1 MQTRELD
8 HYIDRLVTEVAR
20 WKDPRRSRQ
29 ELNEL
34 RYVLTR
40 HLRDMRLLRHS
51 VQAAALHQPDRRQWS
66 PLHGADSQR
75 PEPSAAEWLVTTKT
89 NPQYL

>member
-20 WKDPRRSRQ
+20 WKDPRRSRP

-40 HLRDMRLLRHS
+40 HLREMRLLRHS
-51 VQAAALHQPDRRQWS
+51 VQVAALHQPDLRRRS
-66 PLHGADSQR
+66 PLDDANSPP
-75 PEPSAAEWLVTTKT
+75 PEQSAAEQIVASKA
-89 NPQYL
+89 NPKYW

>member
-8 HYIDRLVTEVAR
+8 HSIDRLVTEVAR
-20 WKDPRRSRQ
+20 WKDPRRSQ
-29 ELNEL
+29 PQLNEL

-51 VQAAALHQPDRRQWS
+51 VAAVAVDQVDLLRRS
-66 PLHGADSQR
+66 PLADVDSSP
-75 PEPSAAEWLVTTKT
+75 PEPSAAQRIGTARAD
-89 NPQYL
+89 PQSS

>member
-8 HYIDRLVTEVAR
+8 RYIDRLVTEVAR
-20 WKDPRRSRQ
+20 WKDPRRSPP

-51 VQAAALHQPDRRQWS
+51 VQAAELGQPDLRRRSALDRSNS
-66 PLHGADSQR
+66 PP
-75 PEPSAAEWLVTTKT
+75 PERSAAESMAALKG
-89 NPQYL
+89 NLAYG